1 MKLGVLSLLVAFVA
15 AIAAVDVVSDVIDVD
30 ATVASFPEC
39 AQPCLVSTLSNQC
52 QSQDARACICTS
64 PVFQKNWRVCI
75 KTECRAPAAFAS
87 LRQVDGI
94 CQRPRRDR
102 RNDAWPY
109 ISIHILCILCVV
121 IRIYTKAFIVKKFSP
136 EDWLSL
142 ASFVIYIVYFG
153 IGHHALMSA
162 FGQDIWWVGPE
173 DLSHALKLFWVDCPI
188 YSLLLGMTKVTIILF
203 YIRLCHVYTRFCQ
216 ICWLCILLIILY
228 TLILI
233 FLNIFQCT
241 PIRWNWDR
249 FGGHDVDFWCL
260 DLNKLTWSINIT
272 NIIFDVVVLVLPI
285 PLVWRTRSTLRR
297 KIAIVFMFSLGIVV
311 LVASC
316 LKMRYNILYGQSH
329 NITWDYMDL
338 MVWAGIET
346 SVSIAAPCLPTV
358 RLFLHKVFPKSFGR
372 MFAFASHGE
381 KTLDEEIKAEEEE
394 VAQWAADIEK
404 PGDSGIA
411 IARPR
416 RAAVQMG
423 QNFDLA
429 NWEERRKR
437 KKPMTEASRILRSV
451 DADETPLA
459 P

>member
-1 MKLGVLSLLVAFVA
+1 M
-15 AIAAVDVVSDVIDVD
+15 
-30 ATVASFPEC
+30 
-39 AQPCLVSTLSNQC
+39 
-52 QSQDARACICTS
+52 
-64 PVFQKNWRVCI
+64 
-75 KTECRAPAAFAS
+75 
-87 LRQVDGI
+87 
-94 CQRPRRDR
+94 
-102 RNDAWPY
+102 
-109 ISIHILCILCVV
+109 
-121 IRIYTKAFIVKKFSP
+121 
-136 EDWLSL
+136 
-142 ASFVIYIVYFG
+142 
-153 IGHHALMSA
+153 
-162 FGQDIWWVGPE
+162 
-173 DLSHALKLFWVDCPI
+173 
-188 YSLLLGMTKVTIILF
+188 
-203 YIRLCHVYTRFCQ
+203 
-216 ICWLCILLIILY
+216 LY
-228 TLILI
+228 TVILM

-249 FGGHDVDFWCL
+249 FGGEDVDFWCM
-260 DLNKLTWSINIT
+260 DLNKLTWAINIT
-272 NIIFDVVVLVLPI
+272 NMIFDVVVLVLPI

-316 LKMRYNILYGQSH
+316 LKMRYNILYGHST

-358 RLFLHKVFPKSFGR
+358 RLFLHRVFPKSFGR
-372 MFAFASHGE
+372 MFAFASYGE

-423 QNFDLA
+423 QGFDLA
-429 NWEERRKR
+429 NWDERRKR

-451 DADETPLA
+451 DADELPLA
-459 P
+459 L